1 MPFVNRLEKTKRS
14 KEMNNS
20 QKTFLF
26 CTALVVFAT
35 VTRIISAE
43 NQWWNFASLGAISLF
58 SGAMFK
64 NKPYALALPLLA
76 LLASDIY
83 VEITKGYGFYGVSQY
98 FVYGS
103 MVLIVLLG
111 GLMKRI
117 NVINVLGLSVAGSLV
132 FFLLTNFGTWFAGFY
147 PTATVPA
154 MYPMNLAGLMTCM
167 EMGIPFYKNTLISD
181 VLFSGVLFGA
191 YALFQS
197 LSKSN
202 IVAKAA

>member
-1 MPFVNRLEKTKRS
+1 
-14 KEMNNS
+14 MNNS

-35 VTRIISAE
+35 VTRIMSIE

-58 SGAMFK
+58 SGVMFK

-83 VEITKGYGFYGVSQY
+83 VEVTKGYGFYGVSQY

-103 MVLIVLLG
+103 MLVIVLLG

-117 NVINVLGLSVAGSLV
+117 NFINVFGSSIASSVI

-147 PTATVPA
+147 PTETVPA
-154 MYPMNLAGLMTCM
+154 MYPMNFAGLMTCM

-181 VLFSGVLFGA
+181 ILFSGILFGA
-191 YALFQS
+191 YAMFRS
-197 LSKSN
+197 LSNSN
-202 IVAKAA
+202 IVVKAA